1 MYNLNEV
8 KRGQYVN
15 IDGSPYN
22 IIDNVFVKPGK
33 GTPFNRIKM
42 KNLLTNNTIEKTFKS
57 GEKLEKADVEN
68 KELQYLY
75 NDGAS
80 WHFMHP
86 ESFEQFEIETDSVGD
101 AKRFLLEQMN
111 CAVVFYNGKPI
122 SVELP
127 NFVELEVTYTE
138 PGLKGDTTSMP
149 FKTAKLETEYEIQV
163 PLFIEIGDKVK
174 IDTREDKYIERVK
187 E

>member
-1 MYNLNEV
+1 MYNLNEI
-8 KRGQYVN
+8 KRGYYVN
-15 IDGSPYN
+15 IDGAPYN

-75 NDGAS
+75 NDGNS
-80 WHFMHP
+80 WHFMDP
-86 ESFEQFEIETDSVGD
+86 ESFEQYEISTDSVGD
-101 AKRFLLEQMN
+101 AKRYLLEQMN
-111 CAVVFYNGKPI
+111 CGVVFYNGKPI

-127 NFVELEVTYTE
+127 NFVELEVVYTE
-138 PGLKGDTTSMP
+138 PGLKGDTSNMP
-149 FKTAKLETEYEIQV
+149 FKTAKLETEYEVQV
-163 PLFIEIGDKVK
+163 PLFIEIGDKVR

-187 E
+187 D